1 MTLNGVTA
9 VFLCGGIGKRMFP
22 LMEDKFLFRFLDKTL
37 IEHQMELAK
46 KAGINE
52 FVIIANPS
60 SIERIRNIF
69 HDDNMHIAVQREPRG
84 MADALLSA
92 KELLL
97 GKEIIIANPNDIID
111 SSAYESV
118 AKADQTCILGY
129 EVNDYFPGGYLV
141 VDGDTLKSIVEKPPP
156 GQEPS
161 NLVNIVVHLHRDTGV
176 LFKALENARSS
187 KDDVYERALDEIA
200 KTGSIKV
207 ARYKGKWIP
216 IKYPWHLLAAT
227 EHFLT
232 NAKRSIADT
241 AKISEKAT
249 IDGNVIIDEH
259 ARVLENAVIRGPC
272 YIGKNSVIGN
282 KVLIW
287 NNSHIGD
294 NCVVGYGTEI
304 KKSYIGSNCWF
315 HSSYIGDSVI
325 DDNCSF
331 GAGTVTANFR
341 FDEKNVMVSI
351 KKEQVDTAL
360 DKFGTIVGS
369 NSKTGVNTSIMPGI
383 KIGPNSFVGPH
394 VSLAKDL
401 EPNKM
406 ILMEPNYRVTDN
418 KVELSEEKK
427 RELMKKLERL

>member
-1 MTLNGVTA
+1 MTLDGVTA

-22 LMEDKFLFRFLDKTL
+22 LMEDKFLFRFLGKTL
-37 IEHQMELAK
+37 LEHQIELAR
-46 KAGINE
+46 KAGIKE
-52 FVIIANPS
+52 FVIISNPS
-60 SIERIRNIF
+60 IVERIRSIF
-69 HDDNMHIAVQREPRG
+69 HDNNMHIVVQKEPSG

-97 GKEIIIANPNDIID
+97 GKEIIVINPNDVID
-111 SSAYESV
+111 SSAYENV
-118 AKADQTCILGY
+118 TKAGSSCILGY

-141 VDGDTLKSIVEKPPP
+141 VDGDTLKSIVEKPLP
-156 GQEPS
+156 GQELS
-161 NLVNIVVHLHRDTGV
+161 NLVNIVVHLHRDTGM

-187 KDDVYERALDEIA
+187 KDDVYEIALDEIA

-216 IKYPWHLLAAT
+216 IKYPWHLLAAA
-227 EHFLT
+227 EHFLSG
-232 NAKRSIADT
+232 AKRSIADT

-341 FDEKNVMVSI
+341 FDEKTVKISI
-351 KKEQVDTAL
+351 KKEKMDTML
-360 DKFGTIVGS
+360 DKLGAIVGS

-394 VSLAKDL
+394 VSLTKDL

-406 ILMEPNYRVTDN
+406 ILMEPTYKILEN
-418 KVELSEEKK
+418 KTELSEDKK
-427 RELMKKLERL
+427 RELMKKLGAL